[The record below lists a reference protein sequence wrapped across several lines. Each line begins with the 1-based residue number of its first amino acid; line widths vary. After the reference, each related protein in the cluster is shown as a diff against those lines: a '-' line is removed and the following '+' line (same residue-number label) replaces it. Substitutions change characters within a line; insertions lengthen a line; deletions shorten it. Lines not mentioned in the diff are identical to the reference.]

1 MTPLPIRVRLTA
13 WYLAVVCLVLF
24 VSSVGM
30 YVGIRDTMQRQVDR
44 SLQRRVQE
52 MQAFLSRHRDVD
64 ESDLPEHFRRS
75 SQVQPSEEFFEV
87 SDSSGEWIYQAPILE
102 RLHLRPSLPDLDRQP
117 YYLTYSRRSGN
128 LRVLSATVDASGQ
141 LYFVQVAA
149 VIQPMFDILR
159 GIRSAALWTLPAVLL
174 VAGAGGYWLSGRAMK
189 PVYDI
194 ASTAQGISERS
205 LSNRLRVS
213 GANDELRH
221 LSETLNGMLARLESA
236 FARVTRFTADASHEL
251 RTPIS
256 VIRTTAEVILERP
269 RSVEEYE
276 ELIGQIRSESEY
288 TSELIE
294 DLLTLARA
302 DVNPASLNLVPI
314 DAQQVAAEVIMGGR
328 ALALSREL
336 TFATEIDSGARSL
349 LADKQS
355 LKRLLMILIDNAT
368 KYTPAGGEV
377 RLSVARGSGQVIF
390 AVEDSGIGIPREAL
404 PHIFEQF
411 YRAQN
416 ARDSGSEGTG
426 LGLAIADWIATA
438 HGSRLEVGSVPSGG
452 TTLRIALQQS
462 D

>member
-1 MTPLPIRVRLTA
+1 
-13 WYLAVVCLVLF
+13 
-24 VSSVGM
+24 
-30 YVGIRDTMQRQVDR
+30 
-44 SLQRRVQE
+44 
-52 MQAFLSRHRDVD
+52 
-64 ESDLPEHFRRS
+64 
-75 SQVQPSEEFFEV
+75 
-87 SDSSGEWIYQAPILE
+87 
-102 RLHLRPSLPDLDRQP
+102 
-117 YYLTYSRRSGN
+117 
-128 LRVLSATVDASGQ
+128 
-141 LYFVQVAA
+141 
-149 VIQPMFDILR
+149 MFDILR

-194 ASTAQGISERS
+194 ASTALGISERN

-221 LSETLNGMLARLESA
+221 LSETLNGMLARLERA

-328 ALALSREL
+328 ALASSREL
-336 TFATEIDSGARSL
+336 TFATEIDPGAQSV

-404 PHIFEQF
+404 RHIFERF

-438 HGSRLEVGSVPSGG
+438 HGSRLEVASVPSGG
-452 TTLRIALQQS
+452 TTFRIALQQS
-462 D
+462 DS